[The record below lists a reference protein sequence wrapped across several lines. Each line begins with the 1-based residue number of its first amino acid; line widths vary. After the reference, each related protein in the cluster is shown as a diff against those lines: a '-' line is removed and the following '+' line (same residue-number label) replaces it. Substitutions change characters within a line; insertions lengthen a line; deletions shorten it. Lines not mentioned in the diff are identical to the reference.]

1 MYLGKT
7 YIGQDLKD
15 QIQNKIFNFQN
26 LDEQVTLLSAFST
39 LVNFK
44 SILKSFFIY
53 HFNYFI
59 HSYILNFNLPF
70 LFLSFYNYLWIIFG
84 SEKVL
89 KKEKNDFLIFKLCLI
104 LKK

>member
-44 SILKSFFIY
+44 SILKGFLY
-53 HFNYFI
+53 HFNYLI
-59 HSYILNFNLPF
+59 HSYLFSFNLPF
-70 LFLSFYNYLWIIFG
+70 FISIFL
-84 SEKVL
+84 
-89 KKEKNDFLIFKLCLI
+89 
-104 LKK
+104 